1 MLTLFTTAVAA
12 EDLIMRCG
20 KNTYKYIQDPSG
32 DRVLFKHAK
41 ATKNKYVEWCKN
53 EPTKKWGQVSIDGW
67 TRIIKDNK
75 AENMSYEEADLNYRE
90 YIKKTFEEEN
100 RESFEKLL
108 YVSTKYQT
116 WIKNFKNF
124 SFN

>member
-1 MLTLFTTAVAA
+1 ML
-12 EDLIMRCG
+12 
-20 KNTYKYIQDPSG
+20 
-32 DRVLFKHAK
+32 
-41 ATKNKYVEWCKN
+41 
-53 EPTKKWGQVSIDGW
+53 
-67 TRIIKDNK
+67 
-75 AENMSYEEADLNYRE
+75 YEEADLNYRE
-90 YIKKTFEEEN
+90 YIKKTFEKEN